1 MGKVV
6 LTVTIDAHLD
16 QWIKQK
22 GGMKSRIVNTILH
35 DAWINEGQKKPR
47 PRAKSMHNQGI
58 LMIPPLPSANGVTY
72 QSRIPVEM
80 VEKRLEE
87 GWLEVFE

>member
-22 GGMKSRIVNTILH
+22 GGMKSRVINTILH
-35 DAWINEGQKKPR
+35 NAWINEGNKKSKPR
-47 PRAKSMHNQGI
+47 TKGNIEDHMKK
-58 LMIPPLPSANGVTY
+58 V
-72 QSRIPVEM
+72 
-80 VEKRLEE
+80 
-87 GWLEVFE
+87 WLEMGYNEDGSEKL

>member
-35 DAWINEGQKKPR
+35 KAWVNEGQKRPQVR
-47 PRAKSMHNQGI
+47 PRSHM
-58 LMIPPLPSANGVTY
+58 SNG
-72 QSRIPVEM
+72 M
-80 VEKRLEE
+80 EE
-87 GWLEVFE
+87 HMKKVWLEMGYNEDGSEKL